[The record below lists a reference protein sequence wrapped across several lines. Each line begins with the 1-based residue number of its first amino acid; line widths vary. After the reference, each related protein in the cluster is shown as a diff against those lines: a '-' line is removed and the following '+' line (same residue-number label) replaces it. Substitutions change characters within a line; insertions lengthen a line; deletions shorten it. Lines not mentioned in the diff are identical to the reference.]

1 MSSVDIGMV
10 FQTAARG
17 IAATERR
24 RVLRIAL
31 LPGELLRVPR
41 SRRHLHVLSGTA
53 WVSDSAR
60 DIVADRG
67 ACAGLGRSRNP
78 ALVSGVGGAPLLSWW
93 K

>member
-17 IAATERR
+17 IAATESR

-53 WVSDSAR
+53 WISHNAC
-60 DIVADRG
+60 DIVAERG
-67 ACAGLGRSRNP
+67 ACVGLARSRSP
-78 ALVSGVGGAPLLSWW
+78 ALVSGAGGAPLLFEIW
-93 K
+93 